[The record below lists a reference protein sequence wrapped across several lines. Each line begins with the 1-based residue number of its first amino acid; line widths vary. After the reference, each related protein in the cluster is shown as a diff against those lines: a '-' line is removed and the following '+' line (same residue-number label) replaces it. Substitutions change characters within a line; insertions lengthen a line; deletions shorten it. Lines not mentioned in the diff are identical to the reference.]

1 MNFVETA
8 YTKGLRA
15 RPSPS
20 DGLLLRDGTRHRVL
34 VDSSGT
40 LTKFGREYE
49 ALAGEPLPAG
59 GYDATQNPSRTG
71 NVETVRLRG
80 GKEAIVRRWDPSTGA
95 FRYTRLGRAFY
106 GQRRTQWVVKVP
118 ARFEGARP
126 NGAAYARDGYWPV
139 ATPIPLSPT
148 LTTAQRDTRIRA
160 HVTALFAD
168 GVLAEY
174 SAENVTLREG
184 AWQIAE
190 LTTTPSA
197 DGPQAVVTERRLG
210 VAPVSHAAC
219 FSHSTLRSVPS
230 RMRMTVCAAR
240 ARSRR

>member
-59 GYDATQNPSRTG
+59 GYDSSQTPSRTG
-71 NVETVRLRG
+71 NVETVRMRG
-80 GKEAIVRRWDPSTGA
+80 GREAVVRRWDPATGA
-95 FRYTRLGRAFY
+95 FRYTRLGLAFY
-106 GQRRTQWVVKVP
+106 GQRRIQWVVKVP

-126 NGAAYARDGYWPV
+126 NGAA
-139 ATPIPLSPT
+139 
-148 LTTAQRDTRIRA
+148 
-160 HVTALFAD
+160 
-168 GVLAEY
+168 
-174 SAENVTLREG
+174 
-184 AWQIAE
+184 
-190 LTTTPSA
+190 
-197 DGPQAVVTERRLG
+197 
-210 VAPVSHAAC
+210 
-219 FSHSTLRSVPS
+219 
-230 RMRMTVCAAR
+230 
-240 ARSRR
+240 